1 MVVFIEG
8 EPSKNN
14 YRKFKVSMDVNDDY
28 GTMKEVTYRRYYKA
42 LVEKSEL
49 PELILVDGG
58 LGQIHA
64 VKEVIDSLNL
74 QDKIKVCGLVK
85 NDKHMTNAL
94 MDGDTE
100 EIYEID
106 RSSDLFHYLTYIQD
120 EVHRF
125 AITYHRELRSKGS
138 ISSVLDN
145 IDGIGDTRKKQ
156 LLKKFGSIK
165 KMSEAS
171 VEELAQVLPETVAE
185 NLKKYLEEYLKQK

>member
-1 MVVFIEG
+1 
-8 EPSKNN
+8 
-14 YRKFKVSMDVNDDY
+14 
-28 GTMKEVTYRRYYKA
+28 MKEVTYRRYYKA

-100 EIYEID
+100 EI
-106 RSSDLFHYLTYIQD
+106 
-120 EVHRF
+120 
-125 AITYHRELRSKGS
+125 
-138 ISSVLDN
+138 
-145 IDGIGDTRKKQ
+145 
-156 LLKKFGSIK
+156 
-165 KMSEAS
+165 
-171 VEELAQVLPETVAE
+171 
-185 NLKKYLEEYLKQK
+185 